1 MLMHELNSEL
11 AEWLNGRNLEGKQ
24 HEAMQLLTVSPEGW
38 AHQAMVS
45 VGEVVALG
53 LDRIRLALWPG
64 TQTSR
69 NMHHTGKAGL
79 VLVLNGE
86 LIHIKLEVEPLPP
99 LKNAR
104 HPRDRFEAKV
114 TQVKVDQ
121 APYAVLTSGITF
133 ELKNVDEGVSRW
145 KETVEELRQ

>member
-1 MLMHELNSEL
+1 MIMDELNFEL
-11 AEWLNGRNLEGKQ
+11 VEWLNGRNLEDKQ

-53 LDRIRLALWPG
+53 PDRIRLALWPG
-64 TQTSR
+64 TQTSQ
-69 NMHHTGKAGL
+69 NMHRTGKAGL

-99 LKNAR
+99 LEDAR
-104 HPRDRFEAKV
+104 HPRDRFEAKI
-114 TQVKVDQ
+114 TQVKVDA

-133 ELKNVDEGVSRW
+133 DLKNVDEGVSRW